1 MPKGLK
7 EEIMRKG
14 IHLSSG
20 ILMASFYSLFQRNRL
35 IYVHLSFF
43 MVICFLELLRFRGVI
58 QIPFLRDRE
67 RKEIGAHAFFMLST
81 FISILVFDIRIA
93 IASILILT
101 IGDTASGI
109 AHLID
114 NQGHSGILEGQKAV
128 LKPPGVILIMF
139 AVSFLVAYFSLS
151 SLKMAVSG
159 AIGATIA
166 DGLHLRMRGIVIDD
180 NLTIPL
186 YSGLLMSLVSLW

>member
-1 MPKGLK
+1 MPGGLK
-7 EEIMRKG
+7 QEIIRKG

-20 ILMASFYSLFQRNRL
+20 ILMAILYSLCQRNTL
-35 IYVHLSFF
+35 IYVHLSFLI
-43 MVICFLELLRFRGVI
+43 VIWFLELLRFRGLI
-58 QIPFLRDRE
+58 QVPFLRDRE

-101 IGDTASGI
+101 IGDPASGI
-109 AHLID
+109 AQLLH
-114 NQGHSGILEGQKAV
+114 NQGRSGILEGYQAV
-128 LKPPGVILIMF
+128 LKPPKVILVMF
-139 AVSFLVAYFSLS
+139 AGSFLVAYFSLS
-151 SLKMAVSG
+151 SLKMAVFG

-166 DGLHLRMRGIVIDD
+166 DGLHLKMRGIIIDD